1 MSGSTR
7 PKRYRHPDYAA
18 TRADYAPSLAYRVM
32 TSASA
37 PRAGKNF
44 SADGRVSANPAIP
57 GNLLCCSWCGRG
69 GHRLISQRR
78 RVSHPSGRVMGV
90 LVSLQQSVVG
100 HIDCAHNS
108 FSRLEPG
115 ISQTDNIFVSPSLN
129 IKRSISYV
137 ILKLN

>member
-32 TSASA
+32 ASASA
-37 PRAGKNF
+37 PREAKKVSG
-44 SADGRVSANPAIP
+44 DGRVSAHPTIR
-57 GNLLCCSWCGRG
+57 GKCLRCSWCGRG

-78 RVSHPSGRVMGV
+78 RESRPSGRVMGV

-115 ISQTDNIFVSPSLN
+115 ISQAESIFVSPSLT
-129 IKRSISYV
+129 IKSSISYV
-137 ILKLN
+137 ILKLD